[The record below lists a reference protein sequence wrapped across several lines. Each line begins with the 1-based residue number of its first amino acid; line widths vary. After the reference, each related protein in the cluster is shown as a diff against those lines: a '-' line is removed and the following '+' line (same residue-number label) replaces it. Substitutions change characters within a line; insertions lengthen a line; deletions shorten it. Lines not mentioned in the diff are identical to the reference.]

1 MRDDTT
7 WGAQP
12 VTGDMEMWP
21 DEKLL
26 ALLQGDDRAAFEQ
39 IYAKYW
45 SKLYLSAFHLL
56 GDRQASEDTVQEV
69 LVSLWMRRSSL
80 AIDSLSSFL
89 YAAVRYQVFKV
100 IRSGKIREDLFS
112 QASTLSVSNE
122 AEGALAEKDIGR
134 LLDKGI
140 AELPEKCRQI
150 FLLSRK
156 ENLSTK
162 EIARWLGI
170 APKTVENQLTIAL
183 QRLRTALGDFLV
195 WATVFFAHW

>member
-1 MRDDTT
+1 MSDNTT

-12 VTGDMEMWP
+12 VSGDMEMWP
-21 DEKLL
+21 DEQLL
-26 ALLQGDDRAAFEQ
+26 ALLQGDDGAAFDQ
-39 IYAKYW
+39 IYARYW

-56 GDRQASEDTVQEV
+56 GDRQAAEDTVQEV

-112 QASTLSVSNE
+112 QAPMLSVSNE
-122 AEGALAEKDIGR
+122 AEGALAEKDIDR
-134 LLDKGI
+134 LLNKGV
-140 AELPEKCRQI
+140 AGLPEKCRQI

-183 QRLRTALGDFLV
+183 QRLRTTLGDFLV
-195 WATVFFAHW
+195 WATVFFATW